1 MIRLIQDI
9 IRNAFKLGKF
19 EIILFFCLLIISTA
33 IEILGVSLIIPLIS
47 VLIDANDISKYS
59 EFLDFNF
66 KSKEIF
72 INYIMLFFLLVFT
85 AKYIITI
92 IIEYLIVKY
101 TKNWEIEMIMRL
113 LDRHITSPWL
123 DTIKNQ
129 ERLLKNILTNIPTFI
144 SSGITAVLNIFKSL
158 FILLGII
165 FFLVYQKGTLVFMII
180 SLFIFIFYFLLKNFK
195 NHLIKIS
202 NKYSDYIDIKY
213 DLSDEIKNGLRE
225 IKILNLK
232 NFFLKKFFLNEK
244 LIAKTDIIKKIV
256 NILPKIIIEF
266 ILIIGFLLII
276 YFNSEKPE
284 EILPLLGLISFIV
297 YRSQPLLASL
307 VSTLANIQL
316 NTAQIN
322 DGMAVINFE
331 NKIEKFDKDN
341 NEDIGNL
348 KIDPDCNSV
357 IKIIDLFFS
366 YEQNKK
372 DDKKIFSGLNLS
384 LEFGNI
390 YALSGANGTGKSTL
404 ADLIT
409 GFLKPNAGEIL
420 YNGKNINLFSKK
432 WMNSI
437 AYLSQN
443 FFLFNDTI
451 KNNITLVTK
460 NEKNFDYDKYQE
472 ALEATNLKQEFL
484 KFENYDDTILKD
496 SGKKLSG
503 GQKQRIAL
511 ARMVYKNS
519 KLIILDEPTASLDKE
534 SSDLMFKML
543 QKIKKNK
550 LIIII
555 SHSQEI
561 LKKSDKIIKIDN
573 KIISLLD
580 NE

>member
-1 MIRLIQDI
+1 
-9 IRNAFKLGKF
+9 
-19 EIILFFCLLIISTA
+19 
-33 IEILGVSLIIPLIS
+33 
-47 VLIDANDISKYS
+47 
-59 EFLDFNF
+59 
-66 KSKEIF
+66 
-72 INYIMLFFLLVFT
+72 
-85 AKYIITI
+85 
-92 IIEYLIVKY
+92 
-101 TKNWEIEMIMRL
+101 
-113 LDRHITSPWL
+113 
-123 DTIKNQ
+123 
-129 ERLLKNILTNIPTFI
+129 
-144 SSGITAVLNIFKSL
+144 
-158 FILLGII
+158 
-165 FFLVYQKGTLVFMII
+165 MII